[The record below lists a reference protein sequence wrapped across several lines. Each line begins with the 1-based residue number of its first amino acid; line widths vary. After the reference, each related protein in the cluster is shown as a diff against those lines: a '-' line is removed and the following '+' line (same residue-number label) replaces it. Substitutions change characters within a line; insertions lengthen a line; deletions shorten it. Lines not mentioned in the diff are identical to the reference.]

1 MSNQPNW
8 FNESNYADFLAE
20 SFILW
25 EMNIP
30 YQKQK
35 FENRKKMANFE
46 RETAIRKGRLKS
58 ELARDLYQ
66 AKAKGI
72 QMRES
77 VFSKKIKELSD
88 KFLTS
93 LLFEA
98 ESKKTPLKAE
108 KKRMRPEVDPADR
121 ERDRKREDRR

>member
-20 SFILW
+20 SSILW

-35 FENRKKMANFE
+35 FENRKKMANFD

-77 VFSKKIKELSD
+77 VFSKR
-88 KFLTS
+88 
-93 LLFEA
+93 
-98 ESKKTPLKAE
+98 LKS
-108 KKRMRPEVDPADR
+108 
-121 ERDRKREDRR
+121 